1 MQKSKSNE
9 NISTSSESSDKA
21 LISGKNLQ
29 NVEFTDLIKD
39 LTELN
44 SEGIA
49 LMKESKLEEAKEK
62 FFEGNEKFEKVADK
76 VYNLFTNNDKTDKI
90 LSLYKTLLS
99 KTAQCFF
106 EQKKYKESIEFD
118 LKLICLEPKD
128 AKAIY
133 RLFNSYS
140 RINKCQQSVYYGDV
154 FLELDTKDQNNF
166 KNAKNEIEKEKR
178 KLVHIQS
185 RHYWLNIIK
194 FNFILFLFVFIVAKL
209 FFVKNKM
216 K

>member
-21 LISGKNLQ
+21 LISGKNLP
-29 NVEFTDLIKD
+29 NNEFSDLIKE

-140 RINKCQQSVYYGDV
+140 RINKCQQAVYY
-154 FLELDTKDQNNF
+154 TTDQNNF

-185 RHYWLNIIK
+185 RHYWFNIIM

-209 FFVKNKM
+209 FFLKNKM

>member
-29 NVEFTDLIKD
+29 NVEFTDLIKE

-44 SEGIA
+44 SEGVA

-128 AKAIY
+128 AQAIY

-140 RINKCQQSVYYGDV
+140 RINKCQQAVYYGDI
-154 FLELDTKDQNNF
+154 FLELDTKDQKNF

-185 RHYWLNIIK
+185 RHYWINIIK

>member
-21 LISGKNLQ
+21 LISGKNPP
-29 NVEFTDLIKD
+29 NVEFTDLIKE

-44 SEGIA
+44 SEGVA

-128 AKAIY
+128 AQAIY

-140 RINKCQQSVYYGDV
+140 RINKCQQAVYYGDI
-154 FLELDTKDQNNF
+154 FLELDTKEQKNF

-185 RHYWLNIIK
+185 RHYWINIIK

>member
-21 LISGKNLQ
+21 LISGKNLP
-29 NVEFTDLIKD
+29 NAEFTDLIKE

-44 SEGIA
+44 SEGIS

-133 RLFNSYS
+133 RLFNYYS
-140 RINKCQQSVYYGDV
+140 RINKCQQAVYYGDL
-154 FLELDTKDQNNF
+154 FLELDEKQQKSF

-178 KLVHIQS
+178 RLVNIQ
-185 RHYWLNIIK
+185 RRKDWLNIIM
-194 FNFILFLFVFIVAKL
+194 FNFILIFVVFLMIKL
-209 FFVKNKM
+209 FFVKNKN
-216 K
+216 

>member
-21 LISGKNLQ
+21 LISGKNPS
-29 NVEFTDLIKD
+29 NVEFTDLIKE

-128 AKAIY
+128 AQAIY

-140 RINKCQQSVYYGDV
+140 RINKCQQAVYYGDI
-154 FLELDTKDQNNF
+154 FLELDTKDQKNF

-185 RHYWLNIIK
+185 RHYWINIIK

>member
-1 MQKSKSNE
+1 MQISKSNE

-29 NVEFTDLIKD
+29 NVEFTDLIKE

-128 AKAIY
+128 AQAIY

-140 RINKCQQSVYYGDV
+140 RINKCQQAVYYGDI
-154 FLELDTKDQNNF
+154 FLELDTKEQKNF

-185 RHYWLNIIK
+185 RHYWINIIK

>member
-21 LISGKNLQ
+21 LISGKNLP
-29 NVEFTDLIKD
+29 NNEFSDLIKE

-128 AKAIY
+128 AQAIY

-140 RINKCQQSVYYGDV
+140 RINKCQQAVYYGDI
-154 FLELDTKDQNNF
+154 FLELDTKAQKNF

-185 RHYWLNIIK
+185 RHYWINIIK

>member
-21 LISGKNLQ
+21 LISGKNLP
-29 NVEFTDLIKD
+29 NNEFSDLIKE

-106 EQKKYKESIEFD
+106 EQKKI
-118 LKLICLEPKD
+118 
-128 AKAIY
+128 
-133 RLFNSYS
+133 
-140 RINKCQQSVYYGDV
+140 
-154 FLELDTKDQNNF
+154 
-166 KNAKNEIEKEKR
+166 
-178 KLVHIQS
+178 
-185 RHYWLNIIK
+185 
-194 FNFILFLFVFIVAKL
+194 
-209 FFVKNKM
+209 
-216 K
+216 